1 MLTTF
6 DRYLFKSFFYTLAVC
21 CIGALGVFFVFDAFT
36 NADEFLKLS
45 SDGAAWPVARRMMIY
60 YACQACLFLG
70 TVGHV
75 LCLISVMIVLVVIQR
90 SGELHPVLAA
100 GVPLY
105 RIVTPLVLG
114 AALVNAAIM
123 TNQEVV
129 IPRIAHLLQ
138 TPRSRAVKQGVSIRP
153 TLDLATHVL
162 ISAERLFPQSSK
174 LSNAEFVLPV
184 PNVVERLTTIRAQ
197 TAKYVRKGPG
207 GRSGWLLAGMTP
219 SLEELPLA
227 ASAERV
233 LEPSSRAG
241 VVFVVSGVTPDQLAD
256 KSGTTRFLSTP
267 DLVRRIRNPSQTA
280 RSAHDQILALHSR
293 LTRPL
298 LNICAVLLAVP
309 FLVRRERSGLVANLA
324 LCGAVMLV
332 LLGFSESCL
341 FLADLH
347 VLSPDVAAWSPIVVC
362 GTCAVWCSRHAE
374 T

>member
-6 DRYLFKSFFYTLAVC
+6 DRYLFRSFFYTLAVC
-21 CIGALGVFFVFDAFT
+21 CIGVLGVFFIFDAFT

-75 LCLISVMIVLVVIQR
+75 LCLLSVMIVLIVVQR

-105 RIVTPLVLG
+105 RIVTPLVIGVALIN
-114 AALVNAAIM
+114 AALMA
-123 TNQEVV
+123 NQELVL
-129 IPRIAHLLQ
+129 PRISHLLQ
-138 TPRSRAVKQGVSIRP
+138 APRNRAVEQGVTVRP

-162 ISAERLFPQSSK
+162 ISAERLFPRTSR
-174 LSNAEFVLPV
+174 LANAEFVLPV
-184 PNVVERLTTIRAQ
+184 PNVVDRLTTVRAK
-197 TAKYVRKGPG
+197 TAIYVRRGPG

-219 SLEELPLA
+219 SLEALPLV

-241 VVFVVSGVTPDQLAD
+241 IIFVASGITPDQLAD
-256 KSGTTRFLSTP
+256 KSGTIRFLSTP
-267 DLVRRIRNPSQTA
+267 ALVRRIRNPSQTV
-280 RSAHDQILALHSR
+280 RSSHHQILALHGR

-298 LNICAVLLAVP
+298 LNICAVLLAIP
-309 FLVRRERSGLVANLA
+309 FLVRRERSGLIANMA
-324 LCGAVMLV
+324 ICGAVMLT
-332 LLGFSESCL
+332 LLGFSETCL
-341 FLADLH
+341 FLAGIH
-347 VLSPDVAAWSPIVVC
+347 VLTPDVAAWSPIIVC